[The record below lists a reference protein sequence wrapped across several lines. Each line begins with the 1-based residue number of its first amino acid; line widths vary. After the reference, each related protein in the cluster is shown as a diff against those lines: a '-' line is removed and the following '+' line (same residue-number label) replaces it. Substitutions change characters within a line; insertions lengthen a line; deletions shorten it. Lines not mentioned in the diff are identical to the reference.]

1 MGLLLPRPGKL
12 VSSHRNAF
20 VLGMVGVETGVPNRD
35 TLDPILLLPT
45 EATEV
50 GAKVDLGVAKVAEI
64 GPSEGDEDI
73 LVSLDEVLSPFE
85 AGVRSKGEGKFEGSI
100 ADMLEMIEGSIA
112 DMLDARVLIVLSS
125 LGGTAEG
132 SRREVSGVARME
144 VSGTARVLMVLSNL
158 GGTAEGSNTE
168 ILPPEEL
175 LLDLFRLAGGLL
187 DSIIERA
194 GWGVSGLGRFWV
206 AGGGNV
212 GSESV

>member
-1 MGLLLPRPGKL
+1 
-12 VSSHRNAF
+12 
-20 VLGMVGVETGVPNRD
+20 
-35 TLDPILLLPT
+35 
-45 EATEV
+45 
-50 GAKVDLGVAKVAEI
+50 
-64 GPSEGDEDI
+64 
-73 LVSLDEVLSPFE
+73 
-85 AGVRSKGEGKFEGSI
+85 
-100 ADMLEMIEGSIA
+100 MLEMFEGSIA

-132 SRREVSGVARME
+132 SRKEVSGVARME

-212 GSESV
+212 GSESVYGFIEAFVILAMAGLEGLAGVTMVLSSLGGIAEGSKAEMSSVDRAMFCVSCICDIA